1 MLSALAGCSAVRLG
15 YGQAPQL
22 AHWWLDGYL
31 DFDDAQSPRVKASL
45 GQWFAWHRETQLADY
60 AGLLASAQQQVMGP
74 VSAEQV
80 CRWNDELRSRIEPAV
95 ERGLP
100 LVADLVPTMKPAQ
113 LAHLEKR
120 YAKSNAELRKEFLQ
134 PRADERMKASIERTV
149 ERLETLYGPLDEAQR
164 RAVAASVAASP
175 FDAELWLATREARQR
190 DVLRTLEPLVQQQAD
205 RDRALQAL
213 RPLAR
218 RLIDGPSPDPQGYQQ
233 RLAQYNCAFGARIHN
248 TTSARQREHARD
260 KLRGWEAD
268 LRYLAADVRPA
279 QAAAAGPLPPA
290 PLR

>member
-1 MLSALAGCSAVRLG
+1 MRLG

-60 AGLLASAQQQVMGP
+60 AGLLASAQLQVMGP

-113 LAHLEKR
+113 LAHLEQR

-134 PRADERMKASIERTV
+134 PRADERLKASIERTV
-149 ERLETLYGPLDEAQR
+149 ERLETLYGSLDDAQL
-164 RAVAASVAASP
+164 RAVATSVAASP
-175 FDAELWLATREARQR
+175 FDAELWIATREARQR
-190 DVLRTLEPLVQQQAD
+190 DVLRTLEPLVQAQAD

-218 RLIDGPSPDPQGYQQ
+218 RLIDGSQPDPQGYQQ

-248 TTSARQREHARD
+248 MTSARQREHARD
-260 KLRGWEAD
+260 KLRGWETD

-279 QAAAAGPLPPA
+279 QAAAPGSFPPA
-290 PLR
+290 PMR